1 VFFVD
6 EFSHIFFKKK
16 LSMRILFIILT
27 FVFTFKSSFA
37 GEGMWLPLFLK
48 QMNEADMK
56 RLGMKINA
64 EDIYS
69 VNKGS
74 LKDAIVHFGGGCTGE
89 VISGRG
95 LLLTNHH
102 CGYGQIQRHSTIENN
117 YLENGFWALNLKDEL
132 SNPDLTATFIVRIED
147 VTSQVFKGI
156 KKKTSA
162 EEKDRIIKANIE
174 KLNSSVSKKAYEDAF
189 IRSFYHG
196 NQYFMFVTVTYK
208 DVRLVGT
215 PPSSIGKFGADTDN
229 WEWPRHTGDFALFRI
244 YANSNN
250 EPAAYSPDNVP
261 YKPKHFLPISLD
273 GVQEGDFTMVFGFP
287 GRTDQYQPSYGVE
300 LIKNELNPAKIDI
313 RHDVLRIMDAG
324 MRQDAQTKIDYA
336 SKYASI
342 ANAYKKWIGENQGL
356 EKVNAIDQKLKYE
369 AEFLMKVNRNKK
381 WRQQYDG
388 LLDEFKVLYA
398 NYKPYAYA
406 RDVYSEVLGR
416 NSEFLRLAATC
427 NMLINVYE
435 NNGHEAFQ
443 NRLVQVKPTIIQNY
457 ATYNIPIEQQVFA
470 SLLNH
475 LVEKVNPTYISPI
488 VLSDLNS
495 VYNNVEVYAHS
506 KMESSLITDVKRLE
520 NTLNKDMESVYRD
533 FLNDPMVQLYRNLL
547 MHYNDHVAVKATAI
561 QQEIA
566 KVQQTYMAAQMEV
579 FSSKKFYP
587 DANSTMRVTY
597 GQVRGYKPRDAVN
610 YKPITYLKGVVE
622 KYQPGDYEFDVPKRL
637 IDLSRLKNFGHYADK
652 TGDVPVCFLGSNHT
666 TGGNSGSP
674 AIDANG
680 NLIGL
685 NFDRVWEGTMSDIHY
700 DETICRNIMVDIRY
714 ILFIIDKY
722 ANAGHLIKEMKLVY
736 PKSGHFV
743 PVEKVEMIERAVKSV
758 D

>member
-1 VFFVD
+1 
-6 EFSHIFFKKK
+6 
-16 LSMRILFIILT
+16 
-27 FVFTFKSSFA
+27 
-37 GEGMWLPLFLK
+37 
-48 QMNEADMK
+48 
-56 RLGMKINA
+56 
-64 EDIYS
+64 
-69 VNKGS
+69 
-74 LKDAIVHFGGGCTGE
+74 
-89 VISGRG
+89 
-95 LLLTNHH
+95 
-102 CGYGQIQRHSTIENN
+102 
-117 YLENGFWALNLKDEL
+117 LENGFWALSLKDEL
-132 SNPDLTATFIVRIED
+132 ANPDLTATFIVRIED
-147 VTSQVFKGI
+147 VSSQVFKGI

-162 EEKDRIIKANIE
+162 ADKERIIKENIE
-174 KLNSSVSKKAYEDAF
+174 KLSSTVSKKAYEHVF

-250 EPAAYSPDNVP
+250 EPAPYSPDNVP

-287 GRTDQYQPSYGVE
+287 GRTDQYQPSYGVD
-300 LIKNELNPAKIDI
+300 LILKDLNPAKIDI
-313 RHDVLRIMDAG
+313 RKDVLSIMDAG
-324 MRQDAQTKIDYA
+324 MRQDPQTKIDYA

-356 EKVNAIDQKLKYE
+356 EKVNALDQKLKYE

-381 WRQQYDG
+381 WRKKYDN
-388 LLDEFKVLYA
+388 LLDDFKVLYTS
-398 NYKPYAYA
+398 YRPYAYA

-416 NSEFLRLAATC
+416 NSEFLRLASTC

-435 NNGHEAFQ
+435 NNGKEAFQ
-443 NRLVQVKPTIIQNY
+443 KRLEQVKQPIIQNY
-457 ATYNIPIEQQVFA
+457 ATFNIPIEQKVFV

-475 LVEKVNPTYISPI
+475 LVDKIDPKFISPI
-488 VLSDLNS
+488 LLSDLKNAGM
-495 VYNNVEVYAHS
+495 NIEFYAQ
-506 KMESSLITDVKRLE
+506 KTMESSLITNEQRL
-520 NTLNKDMESVYRD
+520 NSLLNKDIESIYANMVS
-533 FLNDPMVQLYRNLL
+533 DPMIQLFRNLL
-547 MHYNDHVAVKATAI
+547 MHYNENVAHKATSI

-566 KVQQTYMAAQMEV
+566 QVQQNYMAAQMEV
-579 FSSKKFYP
+579 FSNKKFYP
-587 DANSTMRVTY
+587 DANSTLRVTY

-700 DETICRNIMVDIRY
+700 DESICRNIMVDIRY
-714 ILFIIDKY
+714 ILFIIDKF